1 MITLDLKQLFGY
13 EGKNVVITG
22 SASGMAKAAT
32 EFLLDLGANVYALDL
47 NEVTLPV
54 KQSFKVNM
62 GNKDEVDHVIEQLP
76 DRIDNVFSCHAVA
89 AWPDKAVQ
97 VATIDFVSQRYLAEK
112 LLPRIPENGSVTFI
126 ASDGGYGWQ
135 KEWTKVSPIL
145 QTSSWEDAVAWL
157 KQNEDYVEKHQSYVF
172 SKQALVGYV
181 KASVW
186 EPKYIDKKIRINSIS
201 PGDTKT
207 GLSDD
212 FANAAEQSAA
222 KAGVTVNG
230 AQAIEDSYLS
240 GWNGRVAKPE
250 EMAYPLVFLGSN
262 LASYISGQDLNISYG
277 KDAAFDIQALNN
289 KR

>member
-1 MITLDLKQLFGY
+1 MGLKQLFGY

-22 SASGMAKAAT
+22 AASGMAKAAT
-32 EFLLDLGANVYALDL
+32 KFLLDLGANVYALDL

-62 GNKDEVDHVIEQLP
+62 ENKDEVDHVLAQLP
-76 DRIDNVFSCHAVA
+76 KKIDAVFICHAIA
-89 AWPDKAVQ
+89 GWPDKAVQ

-112 LLPRIPENGSVTFI
+112 ILPQIPENGSVTFI

-135 KEWTKVSPIL
+135 KEWAKISQLL
-145 QTSSWEDAVAWL
+145 QTSSWDEAVDWL
-157 KQNEDYVEKHQSYVF
+157 KQNEEYVEKQQSYAF
-172 SKQALVGYV
+172 SKKALVGYV

-212 FANAAEQSAA
+212 FANAAEQGAA
-222 KAGVTVNG
+222 KAGIKING
-230 AQAIEDSYLS
+230 TQEIEKYTLS
-240 GWNGRVAKPE
+240 GWNGRVARPE

-277 KDAAFDIQALNN
+277 KDAAFDIRALN
-289 KR
+289 KEK